1 MLKQIQLTSL
11 IRSCSNPV
19 LPLLCLYLISGPAI
33 AADTSEDLFDL
44 EQLRVKISP
53 DLGHLKVDHNGREVI
68 ILRHQDP
75 EHRIEPPFDQT
86 ARSCPPFC
94 ALPMTLAAGVETIG
108 ELEMLDYL
116 RRVSEGDASL
126 LVIDSRTRDYVR
138 QGTIPGSINIP
149 YTQLDPAHTP
159 EARIAETLQLEFQA
173 EKGEQLWN
181 FQNAKSLVLFC
192 NGPWC
197 GQSPSN
203 IRMLLRLGYPAA
215 KLKWYRGGMQAW
227 EQFGLTTV
235 KD

>member
-1 MLKQIQLTSL
+1 MLKQIQHASTNRPGRTRALLSL
-11 IRSCSNPV
+11 LV
-19 LPLLCLYLISGPAI
+19 FLINGPAQ
-33 AADTSEDLFDL
+33 AADPSEDLYDL
-44 EQLRVKISP
+44 AHLRVKISEEL
-53 DLGHLKVDHNGREVI
+53 DYLKVNHNGREVI

-75 EHRIEPPFDQT
+75 EHRIEPPFDKT
-86 ARSCPPFC
+86 ARDCPPFC
-94 ALPMTLAAGVETIG
+94 ALPMTLAAGVETLG
-108 ELEMLDYL
+108 ELEMLGYL
-116 RRVSEGDASL
+116 RRVSQGDMSI
-126 LVIDSRTRDYVR
+126 LVIDSRTPSYTR

-149 YTQLDPAHTP
+149 YTQLDSAHTP
-159 EARIAETLQLEFQA
+159 ESEIAETLLLEFQA

-181 FQNAKSLVLFC
+181 FQNAKTLVLFC

-235 KD
+235 KE

>member
-1 MLKQIQLTSL
+1 MS
-11 IRSCSNPV
+11 SN
-19 LPLLCLYLISGPAI
+19 AQ
-33 AADTSEDLFDL
+33 AADTAEDLFDL
-44 EQLRVKISP
+44 EHLRVRISQ
-53 DLGHLKVDHNGREVI
+53 DLAYLKVDHHGREVI

-75 EHRIEPPFDQT
+75 QHRIEPPFDKT
-86 ARSCPPFC
+86 ARDCPPFC
-94 ALPMTLAAGVETIG
+94 ALPMTLATGVETIG

-116 RRVSEGDASL
+116 RQVSEGAVNV

-149 YTQLDPAHTP
+149 YTQLDPVHTP
-159 EARIAETLQLEFQA
+159 EAQIAETLQLEFQA

-181 FQNAKSLVLFC
+181 FQNAKTLVLFC